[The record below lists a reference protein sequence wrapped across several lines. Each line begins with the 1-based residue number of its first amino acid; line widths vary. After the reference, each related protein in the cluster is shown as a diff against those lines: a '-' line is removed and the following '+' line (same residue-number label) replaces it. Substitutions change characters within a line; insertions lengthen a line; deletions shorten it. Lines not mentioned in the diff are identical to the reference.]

1 MSIHT
6 NMDVHDNG
14 NPPFAGDLRI
24 SCVFSLLG
32 LENGFPNYGIVL
44 LLQTF
49 NAQSVYDK
57 NISSKSDFSEDN
69 AYCSLPLW
77 RLMFESYYL
86 RTLLFLFPHLHTSAG
101 LFGFSKSETNR
112 VSNT

>member
-1 MSIHT
+1 MYIHT
-6 NMDVHDNG
+6 NMDVRDNG
-14 NPPFAGDLRI
+14 NPPFVGDLRI

-49 NAQSVYDK
+49 NAQSAQSVYDK

-69 AYCSLPLW
+69 VYCSLPLW
-77 RLMFESYYL
+77 RLMFDSYY
-86 RTLLFLFPHLHTSAG
+86 
-101 LFGFSKSETNR
+101 SKTHQM
-112 VSNT
+112 